1 MIISLIKRIIFSFTF
16 IIVLSASSQAETIIY
31 NVTASGGAYFID
43 GDSRSELQLS
53 VGNTYVFTGF
63 PGFHPL
69 RLSTTNNGSWGG
81 GVNYQDNVTTTP
93 TSITIVVTEDTPNLF
108 YYCQNH
114 SGMGAAITIAS
125 PPSNDNVISYSVT
138 AAGGAYFI
146 DGVSRD
152 QLNFIPGNTYV
163 FDGFPSGHPLLLS
176 ATPDGSHN
184 GGVSYTNGV
193 TVSANRLEIVVTE
206 QTPALYYYCLYHP
219 GMGASISIALAEEN
233 VPAMGLGAMLLMGL
247 LLTAV
252 VRRANRRI
260 T

>member
-16 IIVLSASSQAETIIY
+16 ILVFSASSQAETITY
-31 NVTASGGAYFID
+31 N
-43 GDSRSELQLS
+43 
-53 VGNTYVFTGF
+53 
-63 PGFHPL
+63 
-69 RLSTTNNGSWGG
+69 
-81 GVNYQDNVTTTP
+81 
-93 TSITIVVTEDTPNLF
+93 
-108 YYCQNH
+108 
-114 SGMGAAITIAS
+114 
-125 PPSNDNVISYSVT
+125 VT

-152 QLNFIPGNTYV
+152 QLNFTPGNTYV

-176 ATPDGSHN
+176 ATSDGTHN
-184 GGVSYTNGV
+184 GGVSYTDGV

-233 VPAMGLGAMLLMGL
+233 VPAVGLSGMLLMGL

-260 T
+260 S

>member
-1 MIISLIKRIIFSFTF
+1 MLASTIKRILLSFTF
-16 IIVLSASSQAETIIY
+16 ILVYSASSQAETITF
-31 NVTASGGAYFID
+31 NVTASGGAYSIN
-43 GDSRSELQLS
+43 GASRAELQLT

-69 RLSTTNNGSWGG
+69 RLSTTDNGSWGG
-81 GVNYQDNVTTTP
+81 GVNYQDNVTTTS

-125 PPSNDNVISYSVT
+125 PSNGNVINYSVT

-152 QLNFIPGNTYV
+152 QLNFTPGNTYV

-176 ATPDGSHN
+176 ATPDGTHN
-184 GGVSYTNGV
+184 GGISYTDGV
-193 TVSANRLEIVVTE
+193 TVSANRLEIEVTE

-233 VPAMGLGAMLLMGL
+233 VPAMGLGGMLVMGL

-260 T
+260 S

>member
-43 GDSRSELQLS
+43 GDSRPELQLS

-114 SGMGAAITIAS
+114 SGMGA
-125 PPSNDNVISYSVT
+125 
-138 AAGGAYFI
+138 
-146 DGVSRD
+146 
-152 QLNFIPGNTYV
+152 
-163 FDGFPSGHPLLLS
+163 
-176 ATPDGSHN
+176 
-184 GGVSYTNGV
+184 
-193 TVSANRLEIVVTE
+193 
-206 QTPALYYYCLYHP
+206 
-219 GMGASISIALAEEN
+219 SISIALAEREC
-233 VPAMGLGAMLLMGL
+233 PCDGSWCLLLMGL

>member
-1 MIISLIKRIIFSFTF
+1 MLASTIKRIFLSFTF
-16 IIVLSASSQAETIIY
+16 ILVYSASSQAETITF
-31 NVTASGGAYFID
+31 NVTASGGAYFI
-43 GDSRSELQLS
+43 GGASRAELQLT

-63 PGFHPL
+63 PSYHPL
-69 RLSTTNNGSWGG
+69 RLSTTDNGSWGG
-81 GVNYQDNVTTTP
+81 GVNYQDNVTTTS

-125 PPSNDNVISYSVT
+125 PSNNNVISYSVT

-152 QLNFIPGNTYV
+152 QLNFTPGNTYV

-176 ATPDGSHN
+176 ATPDGTHN
-184 GGVSYTNGV
+184 GGVSYTDGV

-233 VPAMGLGAMLLMGL
+233 VPAMGLGGMLVMGL

-260 T
+260 S